1 MNTDKITEAIT
12 ISLMGIGLVLMIGLL
27 YAYPV
32 MWLWNWLIT
41 DIFTLRSIS
50 VTEALGLVV
59 LSGLLLKSSSSSSK

>member
-1 MNTDKITEAIT
+1 
-12 ISLMGIGLVLMIGLL
+12 MGIGLVLMIGLL